1 MGVAVAIL
9 YYGRLFFITA
19 MLAMMIAFI
28 LEPFVAL
35 LMRIR
40 FPRSLASFVVCT
52 IALSVLYVI
61 GLGAYSQLA
70 AIYVDLPKYGER
82 IADIVDGVRQR
93 IEGTDG
99 KSGTWLRTLVT
110 RDENCRFAILNTDD
124 RGSQPNFDRRE
135 GGFRHRY
142 SRSSR
147 NGSNSCRS
155 KSEPVRSKTSSDGCV
170 PSWTTPPL
178 RSKAVGQAR
187 PPRRFLQD

>member
-1 MGVAVAIL
+1 MIAVGVVVAIL
-9 YYGRLFFITA
+9 YFGRLFFITA

-93 IEGTDG
+93 IEGMETRTYQFLVPGRQRQQEQDR
-99 KSGTWLRTLVT
+99 LRQQQLAEQA
-110 RDENCRFAILNTDD
+110 RK
-124 RGSQPNFDRRE
+124 
-135 GGFRHRY
+135 
-142 SRSSR
+142 
-147 NGSNSCRS
+147 RS
-155 KSEPVRSKTSSDGCV
+155 KKTV
-170 PSWTTPPL
+170 PPP
-178 RSKAVGQAR
+178 
-187 PPRRFLQD
+187 